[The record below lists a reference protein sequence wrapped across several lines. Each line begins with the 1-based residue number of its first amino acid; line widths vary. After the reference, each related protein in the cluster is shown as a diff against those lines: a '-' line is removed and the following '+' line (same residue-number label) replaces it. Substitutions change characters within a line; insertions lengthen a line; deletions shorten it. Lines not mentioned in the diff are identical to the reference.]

1 MAHSSYMKYSESFA
15 NMLNLQFKH
24 NTKLKA
30 RGVKQAGFYV
40 LVGASMPS
48 VLIESGFISNKK
60 DSKYLKS
67 ATDQQQLAEAMFGAI
82 KEYRL
87 YYKKQME
94 AEL

>member
-1 MAHSSYMKYSESFA
+1 
-15 NMLNLQFKH
+15 
-24 NTKLKA
+24 
-30 RGVKQAGFYV
+30 
-40 LVGASMPS
+40 MPS

-67 ATDQQQLAEAMFGAI
+67 STDQQQLAEAMFGAI